1 LAYKPGYWA
10 EIQNQRVAGG
20 VRASIKNVE
29 FGVGALWKD
38 EAPGVT
44 GYAAYSVGLL
54 KGRLDVNW
62 QEGSGVGADLSLGLS
77 LGTSEFAIQ
86 PFISMPVSKLEAEDN
101 DLGMRFGV
109 RLEF

>member
-1 LAYKPGYWA
+1 MS
-10 EIQNQRVAGG
+10 
-20 VRASIKNVE
+20 ASIKNVE

-44 GYAAYSVGLL
+44 VYAAYSVGLL